1 MNQAILF
8 SPQASWN
15 NEREMVEFHAQQSGM
30 LIECFI
36 SINKLKQLSS
46 EPVINEDSAVV
57 VFESLRFD
65 IEELAEELIEDEE
78 FSQDGKVII
87 D

>member
-8 SPQASWN
+8 SPNALWN
-15 NEREMVEFHAQQSGM
+15 SEREMVEFHAQQSGM
-30 LIECFI
+30 LIYCFVTTQ
-36 SINKLKQLSS
+36 KLKQLAS
-46 EPVINEDSAVV
+46 IDSISAENAIS

-65 IEELAEELIEDEE
+65 LEELAEELIEDEQ
-78 FSQDGKVII
+78 FSQDGTVIL